1 MFSKQQ
7 QQPALPFVEK
17 IGVNPILSLQRY
29 YNKEQAH
36 ESRKIQI
43 RMEDEEE
50 EEEEVIKEAIEQ
62 VTPQQETTDWDQDP
76 LRLCL
81 PSTPKIP
88 PPVILP
94 SELYEPS
101 ITSPHNDKAP
111 PPAWLYERDPEL
123 ATSMT
128 SFDTETI
135 TDETWEA
142 IFHPLSTF
150 KHKQGELEYLA
161 WNPSNL
167 PAAAAR
173 VAYRVMHARAFAPE
187 SDTVVSDVEPTIPT
201 LMPSPPLKPS
211 PVLSEEP
218 KEQVIEDQG
227 YYYDMLKNIRG
238 EPPITT
244 PTTEIKME
252 PPRIAKRSLLDLIV
266 TKKQDNQY
274 MMEEETPVTTQAM
287 MMKDPEMCSDEKNR
301 YWTEKKLFWF
311 GFLCPLLW
319 FYGSYY
325 IRAARKS
332 KDPTNLIWQRKCR
345 LASIYFSV
353 IVSVIVL
360 VAVVKAAGSAGV
372 RQAQSGTIRAVIAN

>member
-1 MFSKQQ
+1 MFSSKHQGGG
-7 QQPALPFVEK
+7 LPFVEK
-17 IGVNPILSLQRY
+17 TGVNPIISLQRY
-29 YNKEQAH
+29 YNTEQAH
-36 ESRKIQI
+36 ETRKISI
-43 RMEDEEE
+43 RMEEE
-50 EEEEVIKEAIEQ
+50 EEEEEKVAEE
-62 VTPQQETTDWDQDP
+62 PQEETVDWDQDP

-81 PSTPKIP
+81 QEAPSTPTLP

-94 SELYEPS
+94 SELYEPAQEN
-101 ITSPHNDKAP
+101 ICNDEKAP

-150 KHKQGELEYLA
+150 KHKKGELEYLA

-187 SDTVVSDVEPTIPT
+187 SDAIVSDVEPTIPNI
-201 LMPSPPLKPS
+201 LPSPPLKPS
-211 PVLSEEP
+211 PVLSQELKNEIT
-218 KEQVIEDQG
+218 VEDQG
-227 YYYDMLKNIRG
+227 YYFDMLKNIRADSQ
-238 EPPITT
+238 PS
-244 PTTEIKME
+244 PTSSL
-252 PPRIAKRSLLDLIV
+252 PPRIAKRSLLDMII
-266 TKKQDNQY
+266 TKKQDVSQY

-287 MMKDPEMCSDEKNR
+287 MKDPETCSDEKNMER
-301 YWTEKKLFWF
+301 FWTEKRLFWF

-325 IRAARKS
+325 IRAARRNS
-332 KDPTNLIWQRKCR
+332 KDPTNLVWQRKCR

-353 IVSVIVL
+353 IVSVVVL
-360 VAVVKAAGSAGV
+360 VAAVKAAGSAGV
-372 RQAQSGTIRAVIAN
+372 RQAQSGSIRAVIAN